1 MPYLAQAAPDLGLD
15 GRVHLLLVDGHGDEL
30 VQDSGDPLTLGV
42 VVVLAEAD
50 QVEQPGSHV
59 LQTEVF
65 QLDTCTQNQEIGETW
80 FIISASITAG
90 DLQVGF

>member
-1 MPYLAQAAPDLGLD
+1 MSYLTQAAPDLGLD
-15 GRVHLLLVDGHGDEL
+15 GRVHLLLVDRHGDEL
-30 VQDSGDPLTLGV
+30 VQDGGDPLALGI

-65 QLDTCTQNQEIGETW
+65 QLDTCTRSKDI
-80 FIISASITAG
+80 
-90 DLQVGF
+90 